1 MRGEFDFI
9 ANLKARA
16 AAHYASTPELVLG
29 IGDDALL
36 WRERTGRDSVITTD
50 LLIEDIDFRRTWM
63 PPALL
68 GHKALAV
75 SLSDIAAMGAT
86 PRLCL
91 ISIGVPHDVWNTTFV
106 AEFCDGI
113 LALATT
119 HNVSIGGG
127 DISRTSE
134 RIVVNS
140 TVLGQTTRGAAV
152 LRSGA
157 QPGDRLFVTGTLGGA
172 AAGLHLL
179 ESGAR
184 LNSHHSTTPTRHDK
198 LILRQLCPEP
208 RLAWSD
214 ALIAQ
219 HLPTSLIDISDG
231 LSSDLAHLCHASNV
245 GALIHSS
252 QIPVDPD
259 IGNIGARD
267 ALNQALHGGEDYE
280 LLFTVNPRHAARL
293 PQEVG
298 GIHATEIGEITHAT
312 DGIRLTVGDAPQP
325 LEAHG
330 FKHF

>member
-16 AAHYASTPELVLG
+16 AAHYASTPELALG

-63 PPALL
+63 PPTLL

-75 SLSDIAAMGAT
+75 SLSDIAAMGASA
-86 PRLCL
+86 RLCL
-91 ISIGVPHDVWNTTFV
+91 ISIGVPHDVWNSNFV
-106 AEFCDGI
+106 EEFYDGI
-113 LALATT
+113 LALAVE
-119 HNVSIGGG
+119 HNVAIGGG

-140 TVLGQTTRGAAV
+140 TVLGQATRGAAV
-152 LRSGA
+152 LRSSA
-157 QPGDRLFVTGTLGGA
+157 QLGDRLFVTGHLGGA
-172 AAGLHLL
+172 AAGLHML

-184 LNSHHSTTPTRHDK
+184 LTTHAHTNPIRHDR
-198 LILRQLCPEP
+198 LILRQLRPQP
-208 RLAWSD
+208 RLAWSN
-214 ALIAQ
+214 ALVEQRLA
-219 HLPTSLIDISDG
+219 TSLIDISDG
-231 LSSDLAHLCHASNV
+231 FSSDLAHLCHASNV

-252 QIPVDPD
+252 QIPVDTD

-267 ALNQALHGGEDYE
+267 ALDQALHGGEDYE
-280 LLFTVNPRHAARL
+280 LLFTVNPRHVARL
-293 PQEVG
+293 PQEIG
-298 GIHATEIGEITHAT
+298 DTPITEIGEITHAT
-312 DGIRLTVGDAPQP
+312 DGIRLTIGDHTHP

>member
-68 GHKALAV
+68 GHKSLAV

-91 ISIGVPHDVWNTTFV
+91 ISIGVPHDVWNSNFV
-106 AEFCDGI
+106 EEFYDSL
-113 LALATT
+113 LALAAE
-119 HNVSIGGG
+119 HNVALGGG
-127 DISRTSE
+127 DISRTSD

-140 TVLGQTTRGAAV
+140 TVLGQMTRDHAV

-157 QPGDRLFVTGTLGGA
+157 QPGDRIFVTGHLGGA

-184 LNSHHSTTPTRHDK
+184 LTTHAHTNPTRHDK
-198 LILRQLCPEP
+198 LILRQLRPQP

-214 ALIAQ
+214 TLVAQ
-219 HLPTSLIDISDG
+219 RLPTSLIDLSDG
-231 LSSDLAHLCHASNV
+231 LSSDLAHLCHASEV

-280 LLFTVNPRHAARL
+280 LLFTVNPRHAARVG
-293 PQEVG
+293 QEFG
-298 GIHATEIGEITHAT
+298 GIPITEIGEITHAT
-312 DGIRLTVGDAPQP
+312 DGIRLTIGDGMQP

>member
-9 ANLKARA
+9 VNLKARVA
-16 AAHYASTPELVLG
+16 AQHTNTPELILG
-29 IGDDALL
+29 IGDDALV

-91 ISIGVPHDVWNTTFV
+91 ISIGVPHDVWNSTFV
-106 AEFCDGI
+106 KEFYDGI
-113 LALATT
+113 FALAAE
-119 HNVSIGGG
+119 HNVALGGG

-140 TVLGQTTRGAAV
+140 TVLGQTTRDHAV

-157 QPGDRLFVTGTLGGA
+157 QPGDHIFVTGSLGGA

-179 ESGAR
+179 KSGAR
-184 LNSHHSTTPTRHDK
+184 LTPGNPVNPTRHQQ
-198 LILRQLCPEP
+198 LILRQLRPQP

-214 ALIAQ
+214 VLAERR
-219 HLPTSLIDISDG
+219 LPTSLIDLSDG
-231 LSSDLAHLCHASNV
+231 LSSDLAHLCHMSGV

-252 QIPVDPD
+252 QIPVDYA

-267 ALNQALHGGEDYE
+267 APNQALHGGEDYE
-280 LLFTVNPRHAARL
+280 LLFTVNPRHTARL
-293 PQEVG
+293 PPEID
-298 GIHATEIGEITHAT
+298 GIHVTDIGEITHAT
-312 DGIRLTVGDAPQP
+312 DGIRLTVGDSVQP